1 MPKPKIKPT
10 LFIICYLLLVCILFF
25 AIHIQEKEIIK
36 LQSKRIELL
45 KIVNKTNTII
55 IEELNKIINQQIEKI
70 EKKQKTKEISNATI
84 TAFNTVTWQTDDT
97 PCLAKFGYICNR
109 DDVVAC
115 PRDIPAHTKVII
127 FNKEYE
133 CMDWTALKYNGRF
146 DISFDKDIQGAKEFG
161 KKYTKVIVKL

>member
-1 MPKPKIKPT
+1 MPKPKLKIFFLTLLAILLAGNYYLMAQEIKER
-10 LFIICYLLLVCILFF
+10 IIL
-25 AIHIQEKEIIK
+25 KEILEKKEK
-36 LQSKRIELL
+36 LLIEQNSLL
-45 KIVNKTNTII
+45 ENYFILK
-55 IEELNKIINQQIEKI
+55 EKKEI
-70 EKKQKTKEISNATI
+70 LKLEKEKKQKEISNATI

-97 PCLAKFGYICNR
+97 PCLAKFGNICNR